1 MDFSIEYIED
11 DLKNTLEKFFNE
23 IELSFDYVSKETM
36 HKLRC
41 FLRKVEKDKNI
52 YEFAKNTNVI
62 LKGYE
67 DKIAYIITSKNKLK
81 TSDFKFLEELCL
93 FNDNFTDDVDRHGGI
108 LEFKIFKD
116 ENKNTKK
123 TIVNYINNIYM
134 AVSILEFGLEKTSK
148 NFSEILE
155 FVKNVNSLRNKKMEE
170 ECPENMEC
178 VEVGNNPK
186 KIDMNDILNSFTKDM
201 NIKNIDFN
209 NLQNITLDHL
219 NLKNLDVLSK
229 EIPEGLNSTLNGI
242 NDFEQCFKIFEENV
256 KNNKN
261 NQKNYGG
268 SLPNMNNLGGFSDV
282 FKSLMENKEIMNIA
296 SSLTNEIQTENL
308 DPISLL
314 SSLMSGKKDDKIL
327 GIVNN
332 ITTKLEEKITSGE
345 IDKTVLENEAE
356 NILNKFKQPES
367 EPVD

>member
-23 IELSFDYVSKETM
+23 IELSFDYVSKETI
-36 HKLRC
+36 HKLKC
-41 FLRKVEKDKNI
+41 FLTKVKKDKNI

-93 FNDNFTDDVDRHGGI
+93 FEGI

-123 TIVNYINNIYM
+123 TIINYINNIYM

-148 NFSEILE
+148 NFSEILD
-155 FVKNVNSLRNKKMEE
+155 FVKNVNCLRNKKI
-170 ECPENMEC
+170 ENEIED
-178 VEVGNNPK
+178 VEYVTENTSK

-209 NLQNITLDHL
+209 NLQNITLDQL
-219 NLKNLDVLSK
+219 NLNNLDVLSK
-229 EIPEGLNSTLNGI
+229 DIPAGLNNTLNGI
-242 NDFEQCFKIFEENV
+242 NDLEQCLKMFEENA

-261 NQKNYGG
+261 SEKSYGG
-268 SLPNMNNLGGFSDV
+268 SLPNMNNFGGFSDV

-296 SSLTNEIQTENL
+296 SDLTNEIQTENL

-332 ITTKLEEKITSGE
+332 ITTKLEEKINTGQ
-345 IDKTVLENEAE
+345 IDKNVLEREAE